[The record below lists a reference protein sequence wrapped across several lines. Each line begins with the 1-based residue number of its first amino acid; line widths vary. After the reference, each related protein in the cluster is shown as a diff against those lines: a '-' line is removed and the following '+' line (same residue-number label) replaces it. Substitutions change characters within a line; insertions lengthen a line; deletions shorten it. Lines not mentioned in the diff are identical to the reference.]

1 MGKMKNETE
10 RLNLQDNRKKMS
22 FISIRTKLVC
32 MMVAIVIVPLLA
44 VTIISTLISR
54 NSLTRQTVAI
64 NEEQANNITQH
75 LKSTIEQNMRSLESL
90 AYSPYTISYL
100 HGDLT
105 ELGGEQRLFNQIKK
119 LDDNFDDGGCIA
131 ISGTD
136 GMQRLKST
144 GNLVDVSDREYFKQA
159 MAGNPYIS
167 DVQVSKSDNSLIA
180 TFAVPVTDQDAEV
193 IGMVQRNYK
202 LDNFRELLQS
212 EVLEDSQDLL
222 IADNNGLII
231 SHSSHEIDANNLEDQ
246 SANPYFT
253 DSRGEKLSGDYTT
266 H

>member
-1 MGKMKNETE
+1 MGKMKKETE
-10 RLNLQDNRKKMS
+10 RSNLQDNRKKMS

-119 LDDNFDDGGCIA
+119 LDDHFNDGGCIA

-144 GNLVDVSDREYFKQA
+144 GNLVDVPDREYFKQA
-159 MAGNPYIS
+159 MAGNPYIYAPFARILMV
-167 DVQVSKSDNSLIA
+167 DDNDMNLKVA
-180 TFAVPVTDQDAEV
+180 RE
-193 IGMVQRNYK
+193 NYLK
-202 LDNFRELLQS
+202 EGFEKIWHFDNKKCR
-212 EVLEDSQDLL
+212 
-222 IADNNGLII
+222 
-231 SHSSHEIDANNLEDQ
+231 
-246 SANPYFT
+246 SAQT
-253 DSRGEKLSGDYTT
+253 S
-266 H
+266 